1 MNKAKLSV
9 YNEMEVSFKQMANC
23 FTVSPASSSWCPSH
37 PDFSY
42 IFWSLHLFIFL
53 IYSSAKIYIIAW
65 MFGNISPAFHCNTSS
80 NLLTVFFC
88 KIRYGI
94 WSKKLLPWQTQ
105 IPLLPNKGF
114 PFFFMV
120 IMNQEALREGNN
132 IERLMMMNRFGK
144 TPADLK
150 LPSPLP
156 LQALPVLLMQ
166 NKMKKLLQK
175 EAENSPRKIW
185 NNETE
190 TEDVRTHSSEW
201 EENTQVDF
209 KAGNDL
215 QTARKNISS
224 SWGTDLAWKSSA
236 CHKVPLLPLQDP
248 LQRIPAKVMK
258 QDGDMRAQPSS
269 LEYQSCYLQ
278 KEKWEFKKQKQNKT
292 TWCTFSFWSWNIP
305 AQFSI

>member
-23 FTVSPASSSWCPSH
+23 FTVSPASSSWCPLH

-190 TEDVRTHSSEW
+190 TEDVRTHSWVGGKYPGGFQGWEW
-201 EENTQVDF
+201 SPD
-209 KAGNDL
+209 
-215 QTARKNISS
+215 S
-224 SWGTDLAWKSSA
+224 
-236 CHKVPLLPLQDP
+236 
-248 LQRIPAKVMK
+248 
-258 QDGDMRAQPSS
+258 
-269 LEYQSCYLQ
+269 Q
-278 KEKWEFKKQKQNKT
+278 KEHFKQLRHRPRLEELSMPQSA
-292 TWCTFSFWSWNIP
+292 FASFTRPIAENSSKGDDARWRHENP
-305 AQFSI
+305 AQLPGVSELLLTKGKMRV

>member
-1 MNKAKLSV
+1 MGKAEFSM
-9 YNEMEVSFKQMANC
+9 YNEMEVPCKQMANC
-23 FTVSPASSSWCPSH
+23 FMVSPASSPWCPLH
-37 PDFSY
+37 PDFRC
-42 IFWSLHLFIFL
+42 IFWSLHLFIFP

-65 MFGNISPAFHCNTSS
+65 MFAGNISPVFHCNTSS

-105 IPLLPNKGF
+105 IPLLLNKGF
-114 PFFFMV
+114 PFFFMA

-132 IERLMMMNRFGK
+132 IGRLMMMNQFGK

-150 LPSPLP
+150 LPFPPPSPLQP
-156 LQALPVLLMQ
+156 LPVLLMQ
-166 NKMKKLLQK
+166 NKTKKQLQK

-190 TEDVRTHSSEW
+190 TEDVRVHSSEW

-209 KAGNDL
+209 KAGRDL
-215 QTARKNISS
+215 QTARENVSS
-224 SWGTDLAWKSSA
+224 SWGRELGWKSSA
-236 CHKVPLLPLQDP
+236 CHKVPLLPLQS
-248 LQRIPAKVMK
+248 QRIHAKVMQ
-258 QDGDMRAQPSS
+258 QDGDTRAQPSS
-269 LEYQSCYLQ
+269 LGYQSCCLQ
-278 KEKWEFKKQKQNKT
+278 KEKWEFKKKT
-292 TWCTFSFWSWNIP
+292 IPTWSTSSLWSWNIP